1 MRILLADDDVS
12 LGNFIRKGLE
22 SEQHQ
27 VYLSHSGDEVDYLV
41 TNQDYDLLILDLN
54 LPRMDGVQIL
64 RRIRSQN
71 NNLPVLVLT
80 ARNKV
85 EDRVTLLDLGA
96 DDYLV
101 KPFSFSE
108 LSARVRALLRRRSRP
123 IEQILRV
130 ADLEL
135 SRVDRRV
142 TRAGKQIELSPK
154 EYSLLE
160 YLMSNVGRNVTRTM
174 ILERVWQHSFDT
186 NTNVVD
192 VYINYLRKKIDENA
206 TLKLIRTVRGV
217 GYSVSDGS
225 DAAQDDAPEPDK
237 ITTSPAS

>member
-1 MRILLADDDVS
+1 MS

-22 SEQHQ
+22 AEQHQ
-27 VYLSHSGDEVDYLV
+27 VYLSHSRDEVDYLV

-108 LSARVRALLRRRSRP
+108 LSARVRALLRAKLAGSRRAKLKWWASRHQQPRNFRSRNLCRANPAWFLIRLIPVAGTSMSAVTPPEAKLKIP
-123 IEQILRV
+123 I
-130 ADLEL
+130 
-135 SRVDRRV
+135 
-142 TRAGKQIELSPK
+142 
-154 EYSLLE
+154 
-160 YLMSNVGRNVTRTM
+160 
-174 ILERVWQHSFDT
+174 
-186 NTNVVD
+186 
-192 VYINYLRKKIDENA
+192 RKKFSSCLE
-206 TLKLIRTVRGV
+206 
-217 GYSVSDGS
+217 
-225 DAAQDDAPEPDK
+225 
-237 ITTSPAS
+237 

>member
-1 MRILLADDDVS
+1 
-12 LGNFIRKGLE
+12 
-22 SEQHQ
+22 
-27 VYLSHSGDEVDYLV
+27 
-41 TNQDYDLLILDLN
+41 
-54 LPRMDGVQIL
+54 MDGVQIL

-160 YLMSNVGRNVTRTM
+160 YLMSNVGRSVTRTM

-206 TLKLIRTVRGV
+206 TVKLIRTVRGV

-225 DAAQDDAPEPDK
+225 DAAQDDASEPDK
-237 ITTSPAS
+237 ITTRPAS

>member
-160 YLMSNVGRNVTRTM
+160 YLMSNVGRSVTRTM

-206 TLKLIRTVRGV
+206 TVKLIRTVRGV

-225 DAAQDDAPEPDK
+225 DAAQDDASEPDK
-237 ITTSPAS
+237 ITTRPAS

>member
-12 LGNFIRKGLE
+12 LGNFVRKGLE

-41 TNQDYDLLILDLN
+41 SNQEYDLLILDLN
-54 LPRMDGVQIL
+54 LPRVDGVQIL

-101 KPFSFSE
+101 KPFSFAE

-123 IEQILRV
+123 IEGTLRI

-142 TRAGKQIELSPK
+142 TRAGKEIELSPK
-154 EYSLLE
+154 EFLLLE
-160 YLMSNVGRNVTRTM
+160 YLMSNIGRKLTRTM
-174 ILERVWQHSFDT
+174 ILERVWHHSFDT

-192 VYINYLRKKIDENA
+192 VYINYLRKKIDENV
-206 TLKLIRTVRGV
+206 TPKLIRTVRGV
-217 GYSVSDGS
+217 GYTVSDGS
-225 DAAQDDAPEPDK
+225 DPSQDDAPD
-237 ITTSPAS
+237 PAKVGTNPVT

>member
-12 LGNFIRKGLE
+12 LGTFVRKGLE
-22 SEQHQ
+22 AEQHQ

-41 TNQDYDLLILDLN
+41 TNQNYDLLILDLN

-225 DAAQDDAPEPDK
+225 DAAQDDASEPDK
-237 ITTSPAS
+237 ITTRPAS